1 MAVPLTSCNG
11 RRLEARIGSMPRVPV
26 VTAESPGAVVGVPLA
41 KGADAVVA
49 HVDNAEDDDDD
60 GTVFETRAGC
70 AADKRSSSSPSLSRF
85 ARGSSAGSSSCGL
98 FTPWTAP
105 LIASLMESE
114 PSIMPLR
121 RSSGGGRSFWDCCD
135 DGCDERNDD
144 RELVVACRANDCSG
158 PLEGEGR
165 TDGERER
172 LPKLRP
178 LDSR

>member
-1 MAVPLTSCNG
+1 MVVPLTSWNG
-11 RRLEARIGSMPRVPV
+11 RRLEARIGNVPRVPV
-26 VTAESPGAVVGVPLA
+26 VIAGSPGAVVGVPLA

-49 HVDNAEDDDDD
+49 HVDNAEDDD
-60 GTVFETRAGC
+60 GTVFETWAGC
-70 AADKRSSSSPSLSRF
+70 SANKRSSSSPSLSRF
-85 ARGSSAGSSSCGL
+85 AKGSSAGSSSCGL
-98 FTPWTAP
+98 FTPWAVP
-105 LIASLMESE
+105 LKASLMESE

-121 RSSGGGRSFWDCCD
+121 RSSGGGRSFCDCCD

-178 LDSR
+178 LDGR